1 MVQEMANQSI
11 IPDDLYNLTQLAEVT
26 LAASKLSTTDIHQI
40 KNYIER
46 EDERKVIRKIT
57 ENENLNHWNKMDFSM
72 SHPLNFYRDHSV
84 KDVDSLS
91 YFSDESKHSVIKY
104 EITTNESENESV
116 IRKYSTV
123 NGQEH
128 ASISSYSFSDD
139 DSAYKYSHKKFERK
153 RTRKFSSIE
162 ESDGDYRF
170 ENKNQILT
178 DEIEE
183 MQDES
188 IKSDLNE
195 IGSIDDIHICPE
207 CGKKYSTSSNLARHR
222 QTHR

>member
-57 ENENLNHWNKMDFSM
+57 ENENLSHWNKMDFSM

-104 EITTNESENESV
+104 EITTNESENETV
-116 IRKYSTV
+116 IRHYSQV
-123 NGQEH
+123 NQEH
-128 ASISSYSFSDD
+128 PSFSFSDD

-162 ESDGDYRF
+162 ESDGEYRF
-170 ENKNQILT
+170 ENKNQILS
-178 DEIEE
+178 DEVEE
-183 MQDES
+183 MQDDAA
-188 IKSDLNE
+188 KGDLNDV
-195 IGSIDDIHICPE
+195 GSVDDIHICPE

>member
-72 SHPLNFYRDHSV
+72 SHPLNFYRDHCV

-116 IRKYSTV
+116 IRHYSQV
-123 NGQEH
+123 KSQ
-128 ASISSYSFSDD
+128 SFSDD

-153 RTRKFSSIE
+153 RTRKFSSID
-162 ESDGDYRF
+162 ESDGEYKF
-170 ENKNQILT
+170 ENKNQNLT
-178 DEIEE
+178 DEIED

-195 IGSIDDIHICPE
+195 IGSVDDIHICPE